1 MWFYL
6 LGIFQ
11 EYLVIINAYNGD
23 LIPYFPEI
31 LEYCLVDLVML
42 ILMFITIK
50 KHDIIEFLSIIT
62 ALTSKFQW
70 IVHSPFEEWPK
81 WWPASKSDNDIRHRV
96 EYYDT
101 HVMCFVIY
109 YVLFIR
115 SYDFIFKKRSRESV
129 L

>member
-31 LEYCLVDLVML
+31 LEYCFVDLVML

-50 KHDIIEFLSIIT
+50 KHDIIEFL
-62 ALTSKFQW
+62 
-70 IVHSPFEEWPK
+70 
-81 WWPASKSDNDIRHRV
+81 
-96 EYYDT
+96 EYYNSFNIKISMD
-101 HVMCFVIY
+101 CSASI
-109 YVLFIR
+109 
-115 SYDFIFKKRSRESV
+115 
-129 L
+129 